1 MDQKILEEAY
11 WKILADITK
20 LSDIKNTASFI
31 FMDSSAW
38 IWSMRIYVL
47 LIRDYCANPPFDK
60 NVLRR
65 HIITTNRIPS
75 KHNQAQKILAL
86 LGIKDEQEEGWWL
99 KQFRRELDQVSGK
112 GGQPDKRSFT
122 TGERPRFLDRVK
134 ILAEKVEF
142 TSITLCLALIETA
155 RIQSN
160 GEKRVT
166 KLLKILPD
174 KTEEFFMP
182 KSHILIKS

>member
-20 LSDIKNTASFI
+20 MPDIKNTASFT
-31 FMDSSAW
+31 FMDTDAW
-38 IWSMRIYVL
+38 IWSVRIYTL
-47 LIRDYCANPPFDK
+47 LIRDYCANLPFDK

-65 HIITTNRIPS
+65 HIVTTNRISS
-75 KHNQAQKILAL
+75 KHDQARKVLVL
-86 LGIKDEQEEGWWL
+86 LGIEDEQEEGWWF

-112 GGQPDKRSFT
+112 GGQPDRRSFT
-122 TGERPRFLDRVK
+122 PGERPRFLDRVK

-142 TSITLCLALIETA
+142 TSITLCLALIGTA
-155 RIQSN
+155 RTQSSE
-160 GEKRVT
+160 EKWIA

-174 KTEEFFMP
+174 KAEEFFML
-182 KSHILIKS
+182 KSYILR